1 LQDNKA
7 EKIMYYLISTINP
20 ECGWNIFGIGS
31 KEEMYKRAE
40 SLWLSEDKR
49 DFSSNDIY
57 SDTLYK
63 NYKVL
68 CKTKVS
74 KFINLEKYFDC
85 LDKEDYDEI
94 YAEI

>member
-1 LQDNKA
+1 MA
-7 EKIMYYLISTINP
+7 TYYLISTINP
-20 ECGWNIFGIGS
+20 ECGWHIYGIGS

-40 SLWLSEDKR
+40 SLWLSEDKKFYSR
-49 DFSSNDIY
+49 NNIY
-57 SDTLYK
+57 SDTLYI
-63 NYKVL
+63 NREVL

-94 YAEI
+94 YKEI